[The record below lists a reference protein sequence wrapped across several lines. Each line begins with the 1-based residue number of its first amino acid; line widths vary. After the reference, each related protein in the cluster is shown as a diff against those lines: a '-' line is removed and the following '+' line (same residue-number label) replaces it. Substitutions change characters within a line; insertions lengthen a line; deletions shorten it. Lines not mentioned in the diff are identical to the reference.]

1 MYIYIYLY
9 THCWIGSVNLD
20 MWCQMLTFCNPT
32 LFTITVSS
40 ISHINLS
47 DATGAHYI
55 EFYHSYPSVCL
66 CFRYESKGKQ
76 FAKNQPQY
84 PVGLSPE
91 IINAAKAKKEKADR
105 VASKSNPIPGL
116 VIVSTLEGTEVCYF
130 CSALGRALLLYINF
144 GKGIL

>member
-1 MYIYIYLY
+1 MNCNKY
-9 THCWIGSVNLD
+9 TLLIGSVNLD

-32 LFTITVSS
+32 LLTITASS

-47 DATGAHYI
+47 DATGPHYI
-55 EFYHSYPSVCL
+55 ELYKIYPSICL

-105 VASKSNPIPGL
+105 VASKLNPIPGL
-116 VIVSTLEGTEVCYF
+116 VIVSTLEGIEMCYF
-130 CSALGRALLLYINF
+130 CLALHRILLL
-144 GKGIL
+144 

>member
-1 MYIYIYLY
+1 M
-9 THCWIGSVNLD
+9 NR
-20 MWCQMLTFCNPT
+20 
-32 LFTITVSS
+32 
-40 ISHINLS
+40 INLS
-47 DATGAHYI
+47 DATGPHPHYI
-55 EFYHSYPSVCL
+55 EFYHGYSSVCL

-116 VIVSTLEGTEVCYF
+116 VIVSTLEGTEKCYL
-130 CSALGRALLLYINF
+130 CLALDTVLLLYIDF
-144 GKGIL
+144 GKDIH